1 MISTFR
7 KLLKCRGKRLSARL
21 EIKFLKECLEEA
33 VAPRWLRR
41 RVIKSKVS
49 YSHKMEKAFLADVIN
64 AKEEHL
70 RFLRTEQEGIW
81 CNLVNMLKSAD
92 RIRMSAYISKT
103 ERRKE
108 ERDNIK
114 HYEHLQRL
122 KKERFGNTCGQYSN
136 IFNLAE
142 LELTD
147 LEKEV
152 LSRGLK
158 FGIPR
163 KTSRE
168 EVWAK
173 FEVLHQ
179 QLGPHKPTSEE
190 AADSCRI

>member
-1 MISTFR
+1 
-7 KLLKCRGKRLSARL
+7 
-21 EIKFLKECLEEA
+21 
-33 VAPRWLRR
+33 
-41 RVIKSKVS
+41 
-49 YSHKMEKAFLADVIN
+49 
-64 AKEEHL
+64 
-70 RFLRTEQEGIW
+70 
-81 CNLVNMLKSAD
+81 MLKSAE

-142 LELTD
+142 LELTA

-152 LSRGLK
+152 L
-158 FGIPR
+158 
-163 KTSRE
+163 RE
-168 EVWAK
+168 EVWAE

-179 QLGPHKPTSEE
+179 QLGPHKPT
-190 AADSCRI
+190 